1 MSIATKIADE
11 IFEGLTRV
19 KTSASK
25 IDMFDV
31 QRAMGRGPANIDIKK
46 SITRPPVKYTP
57 QQRAA
62 LEKELGDGAI
72 KPVNFTLFEQG
83 LELAGNLFNRSAKPQ
98 SLAKFENLPINT
110 EVFDLAGNTLPSV
123 KQDGTIASPQNVA
136 DASAAQS
143 QSLLDILRSQN
154 ERLDALTSAITT
166 GFLLKNAV
174 APSGST
180 SGNVTVNPVINV
192 EPTPINVQPATIAP
206 VIKVEPTP
214 INVSAKSPSVVV
226 SPTPVNVHN
235 NFQPMADAV
244 SSLNENLGKMS
255 DNLSSIKE
263 NGGKLAAI
271 ETERHEYET
280 KPQDIRDLDGESVA
294 NLSPRDAQTIKN
306 ASEAR
311 IATDTNNFTLSDV
324 DLNDLFGNLPDITGL
339 FKNPTLSEVAKEFT
353 GK

>member
-1 MSIATKIADE
+1 MGIATKIADE
-11 IFEGLTRV
+11 ILEGLTRV

-25 IDMFDV
+25 IDMFDI
-31 QRAMGRGPANIDIKK
+31 QRAMGRGAANVDIKK
-46 SITRPPVKYTP
+46 SVTRPPVKYTP

-83 LELAGNLFNRSAKPQ
+83 LELAGTLFNRSAKPQ

-123 KQDGTIASPQNVA
+123 KQDGSIAPAQNSA

-174 APSGST
+174 APSGSAP
-180 SGNVTVNPVINV
+180 GNVTVNPVINV
-192 EPTPINVQPATIAP
+192 EPTPINVQPAVVAP

-214 INVSAKSPSVVV
+214 INVSAKAPSVN
-226 SPTPVNVHN
+226 VNN

-263 NGGKLAAI
+263 NGGKLAEI

-280 KPQDIRDLDGESVA
+280 KPQTIRDLDGESVA

-324 DLNDLFGNLPDITGL
+324 DLDDLFGNLPDITGL
-339 FKNPTLSEVAKEFT
+339 FEVPHASEVDKDYVA
-353 GK
+353 G

>member
-1 MSIATKIADE
+1 MGIATKIADE
-11 IFEGLTRV
+11 ILEGLTRV

-25 IDMFDV
+25 IDAFDI

-83 LELAGNLFNRSAKPQ
+83 LELAGTLFNRSAKPQ

-123 KQDGTIASPQNVA
+123 KQDGTIAPAQNSV

-166 GFLLKNAV
+166 GFLFKNSVVSSGA
-174 APSGST
+174 AP
-180 SGNVTVNPVINV
+180 GNVTVNPVINV

-214 INVSAKSPSVVV
+214 INVSAKAPS
-226 SPTPVNVHN
+226 VNVHN

-263 NGGKLAAI
+263 NGGKLAEI
-271 ETERHEYET
+271 EIERHEYET
-280 KPQDIRDLDGESVA
+280 KPQTIRDLDGESVA

-324 DLNDLFGNLPDITGL
+324 DLDDLFGDLPDITGL
-339 FKNPTLSEVAKEFT
+339 FKVPYASEAAKEFT